1 VVDVFQ
7 PRLTSVWS
15 RLIGPLALVVA
26 PAALLMSLLAYS
38 LFGEALENLRARQA
52 GAATSS
58 AGALQSWFDAAGHS
72 LANEAVAAGYVDAQ
86 RCSAL
91 ADAFLRRNPGFSA
104 VRFLEPSAPCA
115 AGAAI
120 DVTRLPAQPAAQAG
134 GDAAYRVLASTDR
147 VWIASLSGATPEK
160 ISSLLVV
167 DDASLQQRL
176 RGENSF
182 GATEAALVSA
192 DGEVVSGDPRMAKA
206 PWLPSMFEKA
216 SHESVWRC
224 PDRSGAMASFA
235 LASVRGSGLGV
246 LMRFND
252 AGLLAARR
260 RLAILCL
267 SELFMLGLLAYA
279 YAATIRRN
287 VVAWIHG
294 IDNAARAWGDDPE
307 SGARAPV
314 AKTMPRELRSVAES
328 FNAMADRA
336 IARQDELTAS
346 LAENR
351 ALMLE
356 MHHRIKNSLQV
367 IQSYLAL
374 IRRTAARPEAQLLA
388 RIEARVGVLA
398 IAYRLALTPKGLR
411 PIAVKPFLE
420 EICASAIG
428 GLRGPRQR
436 VAYAIAWE
444 GELIVDRAIPLGLG
458 LVEALVAAL
467 SAADV
472 SYVGVRLA
480 ANESGEVQ
488 LRVESDAAPAETG
501 LPARVMRGLA
511 SQLGAVAS
519 SEDAGEILDW
529 RFQP

>member
-1 VVDVFQ
+1 M
-7 PRLTSVWS
+7 R
-15 RLIGPLALVVA
+15 
-26 PAALLMSLLAYS
+26 
-38 LFGEALENLRARQA
+38 
-52 GAATSS
+52 
-58 AGALQSWFDAAGHS
+58 SWFDAAGHS
-72 LANEAVAAGYVDAQ
+72 LANEAVAAGYVDTQ

-91 ADAFLRRNPGFSA
+91 AEAFLRRNPGFSA
-104 VRFLEPSAPCA
+104 VSFLDPANPCA

-120 DVTRLPAQPAAQAG
+120 DVDHLPAQPAGQAG

-147 VWIASLSGATPEK
+147 VWIASLSGGTPEK
-160 ISSLLVV
+160 ISSVLVV
-167 DDASLQQRL
+167 DDAALQQRL
-176 RGENSF
+176 RGENAF
-182 GATEAALVSA
+182 GATEVALVSG

-216 SHESVWRC
+216 SLRESVWRC

-235 LASVRGSGLGV
+235 LAPVRGSGLDV

-252 AGLLAARR
+252 ASLLAARR
-260 RLAILCL
+260 RLAVLCL
-267 SELFMLGLLAYA
+267 AELFMLGLVAYV

-294 IDNAARAWGDDPE
+294 IDTAARAWGDDPE
-307 SGARAPV
+307 SDARAPV
-314 AKTMPRELRSVAES
+314 AKNMPRELRSVAES

-420 EICASAIG
+420 EIAPRRSAACAGRASASPM
-428 GLRGPRQR
+428 R
-436 VAYAIAWE
+436 
-444 GELIVDRAIPLGLG
+444 
-458 LVEALVAAL
+458 L
-467 SAADV
+467 S
-472 SYVGVRLA
+472 GK
-480 ANESGEVQ
+480 AN
-488 LRVESDAAPAETG
+488 
-501 LPARVMRGLA
+501 
-511 SQLGAVAS
+511 
-519 SEDAGEILDW
+519 
-529 RFQP
+529 

>member
-1 VVDVFQ
+1 MEAE
-7 PRLTSVWS
+7 PRLPSVWS
-15 RLIGPLALVVA
+15 RLIGPLGLVLA
-26 PAALLMSLLAYS
+26 PAALLISLLAYS
-38 LFGEALENLRARQA
+38 LFGEALENLRATQA
-52 GAATSS
+52 GAAATS
-58 AGALQSWFDAAGHS
+58 AGALHAWFDAAGHS
-72 LANEAVAAGYVDAQ
+72 LANEALAANFVEAE
-86 RCSAL
+86 RCPAL
-91 ADAFLRRNPGFSA
+91 ADAFLRRNSGFSA
-104 VRFLEPSAPCA
+104 VRFLDTSTPCA
-115 AGAAI
+115 AGEAF
-120 DVTRLPAQPAAQAG
+120 DPSRLPADTASPANA
-134 GDAAYRVLASTDR
+134 DVAYRVLAFTDR
-147 VWIASLSGATPEK
+147 VWIASLSGGAPRK
-160 ISSLLVV
+160 FSGLLVV
-167 DDASLQQRL
+167 DDALLQQRL
-176 RGENSF
+176 RGEPVF
-182 GATEAALVSA
+182 GETEVALVGA
-192 DGEVVSGDPRMAKA
+192 DGELVSGDPRLAKA
-206 PWLPSMFEKA
+206 PWLPSMFDKA
-216 SHESVWRC
+216 ARQAVWRC

-235 LASVRGSGLGV
+235 LAPVRGSGLAV

-260 RLAILCL
+260 QLALLCL
-267 SELFMLGLLAYA
+267 AELAMLGVLAYA
-279 YAATIRRN
+279 YARTIRRN

-294 IDNAARAWGDDPE
+294 IDVAARAWGDDPDSE
-307 SGARAPV
+307 ARAPV
-314 AKTMPRELRSVAES
+314 TRDMPRELRSVAKS

-411 PIAVKPFLE
+411 PITVRPFLE

-428 GLRGPRQR
+428 GLRRSRQR
-436 VAYAIAWE
+436 VAYDIAWE

-467 SAADV
+467 SAADA
-472 SYVGVRLA
+472 SYVGVKLARLDG
-480 ANESGEVQ
+480 GEVR
-488 LRVESDAAPAETG
+488 LSVESDALPAETG
-501 LPARVMRGLA
+501 LPARVMQGLA
-511 SQLGAVAS
+511 SQLGAITS
-519 SEDAGEILDW
+519 KGDAGEILDW